1 MKVSIGIGGAASGRK
16 RDFDEQVDYVVEA
29 EKLGVDAVW
38 SAEAWGQ
45 DAISPLAYLA
55 ARTSRIRLGTGI
67 MQISARVPA
76 MIAMTALTMAS
87 ISNDRFILGLG
98 ASGPQVVEG
107 LQGRPFKAPLTR
119 MKETVEIIKLA
130 FAGEKI
136 EYHGKYHELPLPG
149 GQGKALRLSQPGNAN
164 IPIYLATL
172 GPHALEYTG
181 AAADGWLGT
190 SFTPEHAA
198 AHLDYLRR
206 GAEGAGR
213 SLADIDIQVGGTVAF
228 GDDLDALV
236 EPLKPAMAFTLGAMG
251 SATTNF
257 YNDAFKR
264 GGWEAA
270 AREVQRLWIA
280 GRASRSHC
288 QGAAGNG
295 DPGESA
301 GRHRDGA
308 QPHPGLQ
315 GCRSHDATRRSPR
328 ARPRRETRDARA
340 CDGLGARLAG
350 VGFNHR
356 PIGMLL
362 QDRITPIWKRI
373 GGGCHLNR
381 KVEDLIQAAGFR
393 LERLSSGYQKFAPRP
408 FSFFYEGIAR
418 PV

>member
-16 RDFDEQVDYVVEA
+16 RDFEEQVDYVIEA

-45 DAISPLAYLA
+45 DAIAPLAYLA

-76 MIAMTALTMAS
+76 MTAMTALTMAAL
-87 ISNDRFILGLG
+87 SNDRFILGLG
-98 ASGPQVVEG
+98 TSGPQVVEG

-172 GPHALEYTG
+172 RPRALEYTG
-181 AAADGWLGT
+181 AVADGWLGT
-190 SFTPEHAA
+190 SFTPEHAT

-213 SLADIDIQVGGTVAF
+213 SLADINIEVGGTVAF

-270 AREVQRLWIA
+270 GREVQRLWVAGKRSEAIA
-280 GRASRSHC
+280 
-288 QGAAGNG
+288 
-295 DPGESA
+295 
-301 GRHRDGA
+301 
-308 QPHPGLQ
+308 
-315 GCRSHDATRRSPR
+315 
-328 ARPRRETRDARA
+328 
-340 CDGLGARLAG
+340 
-350 VGFNHR
+350 
-356 PIGMLL
+356 
-362 QDRITPIWKRI
+362 
-373 GGGCHLNR
+373 
-381 KVEDLIQAAGFR
+381 KVPPEMVIQANLLGDTEMVRNRVRAYKDAGITTLR
-393 LERLSSGYQKFAPRP
+393 VAPQGRDLAERLTTLGRVMDLVRAVNAGS
-408 FSFFYEGIAR
+408 
-418 PV
+418 

>member
-29 EKLGVDAVW
+29 EKLGVDSVW

-45 DAISPLAYLA
+45 DAISPLAFLA

-67 MQISARVPA
+67 IQISARVPA
-76 MIAMTALTMAS
+76 MVAMTALTMAA

-149 GQGKALRLSQPGNAN
+149 GQGKALKLSQPGNPN

-172 GPHALEYTG
+172 GPRALEYTG

-251 SATTNF
+251 SAKTNF

-264 GGWEAA
+264 GGWEDIAL
-270 AREVQRLWIA
+270 EVQRLWIA
-280 GRASRSHC
+280 GKRPEAIAKVPTEMVAQANLLGDTGMVRKRIRAF
-288 QGAAGNG
+288 
-295 DPGESA
+295 
-301 GRHRDGA
+301 
-308 QPHPGLQ
+308 
-315 GCRSHDATRRSPR
+315 
-328 ARPRRETRDARA
+328 RDAGVTTLRVNPQGHDLA
-340 CDGLGARLAG
+340 ERLATLG
-350 VGFNHR
+350 RV
-356 PIGMLL
+356 M
-362 QDRITPIWKRI
+362 
-373 GGGCHLNR
+373 
-381 KVEDLIQAAGFR
+381 DLVR
-393 LERLSSGYQKFAPRP
+393 D
-408 FSFFYEGIAR
+408 
-418 PV
+418 